1 MRNFYRLHV
10 ETEICIDA
18 LPDALPAAEPD
29 LPETNNPSVRTAR
42 HKRSL

>member
-18 LPDALPAAEPD
+18 LPDALPAAEPA